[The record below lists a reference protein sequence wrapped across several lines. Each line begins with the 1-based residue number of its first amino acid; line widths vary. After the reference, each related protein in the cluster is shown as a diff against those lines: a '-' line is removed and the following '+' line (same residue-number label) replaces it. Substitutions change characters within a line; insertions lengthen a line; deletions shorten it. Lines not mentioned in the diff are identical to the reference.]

1 MVDAYRFRGAMAAG
15 SIMAGAHTGPH
26 EASVVIPRSASN
38 SVFIEHNTM
47 TTCFKMKLLFN
58 SLFKYFWWNI
68 PC

>member
-1 MVDAYRFRGAMAAG
+1 MVDAYKFHGAMAAG

-58 SLFKYFWWNI
+58 
-68 PC
+68 